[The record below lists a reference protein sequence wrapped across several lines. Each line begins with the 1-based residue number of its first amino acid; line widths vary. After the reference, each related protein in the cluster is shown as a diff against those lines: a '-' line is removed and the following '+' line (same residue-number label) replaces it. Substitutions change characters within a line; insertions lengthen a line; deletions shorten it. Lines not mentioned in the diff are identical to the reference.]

1 MQPRRN
7 GDAGDRQVGR
17 RSAMDAAQIAQMSGA
32 GGDKELAVRF
42 GSRATATGQEILLQ
56 GKGRRGRRSLCSSF
70 VLHILNISTFRQA
83 IFLIFMIASV
93 LKSRIIER

>member
-17 RSAMDAAQIAQMSGA
+17 RSAMDAAQIAQMGGA
-32 GGDKELAVRF
+32 SGDKKLAIRF
-42 GSRATATGQEILLQ
+42 DSRATATGQEILLQ
-56 GKGRRGRRSLCSSF
+56 EKGRRGRGSPCSSF
-70 VLHILNISTFRQA
+70 VPHILNISTFRQA
-83 IFLIFMIASV
+83 IFLIFMIACV